1 MENNKNY
8 RTPAGDLLEVIL
20 TEQARKAN
28 LIDVISIESCEYKY
42 GKMNYIDEL
51 SEQLEQYRFNLTNK
65 YICLYA
71 LQGTP
76 TSYNIPPELDKR
88 INEIKNAIEVVRN
101 SFDTPAT
108 TQPQQKETKIE
119 QETIKTKPELK
130 PEAVPIVF
138 DILKDYFDKD
148 EQTELKQI
156 IETGN
161 KANKKLLFK
170 DNGNR
175 LTDTFKKL
183 FENHFIIRCQ
193 KIDLIDWVVLS
204 FKYVYR
210 GKVKEYKR
218 DTVRK
223 IISQNIQYCKNPLI
237 EIKNGKIQ
245 KVEQPRIKK
254 YNNY

>member
-1 MENNKNY
+1 MEKNKIY
-8 RTPAGDLLEVIL
+8 RTPVGDLLEVIL
-20 TEQARKAN
+20 TKHARKTN

-71 LQGTP
+71 LQP
-76 TSYNIPPELDKR
+76 TRPPYDLPPELDKR
-88 INEIKNAIEVVRN
+88 INEIKDAIEVVRN
-101 SFDTPAT
+101 SF
-108 TQPQQKETKIE
+108 TQPQQTETKIE